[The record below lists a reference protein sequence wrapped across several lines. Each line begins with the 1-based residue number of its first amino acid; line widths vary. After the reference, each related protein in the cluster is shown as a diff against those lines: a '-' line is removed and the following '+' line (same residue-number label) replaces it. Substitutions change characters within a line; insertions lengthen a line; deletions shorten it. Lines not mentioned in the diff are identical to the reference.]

1 MEVVLAAAGS
11 ILTVL
16 LFAVIFCILG
26 GVLSERME
34 ISGGDG
40 CYVFAAS
47 YFIGMAV
54 YLALFRTLAVLTS
67 SYRIAFWC
75 LLILLGIAAAVG
87 VYRQHR
93 LRIAVNGKW
102 VAVAAGLWLVH
113 IIHALLYRSGDIFNA
128 EVTPYSSIGTIQS
141 LRYAGIAAYFVE
153 QDRIPILNQSY
164 GQSLLASFSGLLG
177 RDNLCFILVLWLALS
192 QAFLCMLLYG
202 LFRRYFSVCLSM
214 FLTFVVHAGS
224 VSLTIAP
231 IRVVDSDYPLLSNG
245 YTDSVAGAA
254 TFLIYVGFLIH
265 LLLERKKVK
274 FAHCL
279 VTVCCILYWAMSA
292 PHNIVILCGAGF
304 FFFLFLVFR
313 KDKENMLTGWKLGAV
328 ILCSL
333 AAALFEGGMLT
344 PAGLVEEVAI
354 EGVMTMESADG
365 AKADEGIAIV
375 PVMNYQFSRSPGK
388 LWGLGQDASFMK
400 ETLNCAVEGWHNGEW
415 YVTLYALSA
424 LWWDSIRVIFWPF
437 LGVLGVGIAA
447 YHDKNN
453 KRAGYWAIAGV
464 SVLIVGYPFAFLIS
478 YHAYK
483 WALSRFMMPFYLI
496 GMVFLAVLLGKA
508 WKHKGLYR
516 LIGAASFFIIL
527 LGQIL
532 DRGIILYQHCS
543 QNNIW
548 NLMSKVITFTNS

>member
-1 MEVVLAAAGS
+1 MEVVLAATGS

-16 LFAVIFCILG
+16 LFAIIFCILG
-26 GVLSERME
+26 GVLSEQMGM
-34 ISGGDG
+34 SDGDG
-40 CYVFAAS
+40 CYAFAVS

-54 YLALFRTLAVLTS
+54 YLALFRTLALLTS
-67 SYRIAFWC
+67 SYRIAFWS
-75 LLILLGIAAAVG
+75 LLILLGIAAAAG
-87 VYRQHR
+87 FYRQHR
-93 LRIAVNGKW
+93 LRITINRKLVS
-102 VAVAAGLWLVH
+102 VAAVLWLAH
-113 IIHALLYRSGDIFNA
+113 IVHALLYRSDNIFNA

-177 RDNLCFILVLWLALS
+177 MENLCFILVLWLALS

-202 LFRRYFSVCLSM
+202 LFRRHFSGRLSA

-224 VSLTIAP
+224 VALTIAP

-254 TFLIYVGFLIH
+254 TFLIYVEFLIH
-265 LLLERKKVK
+265 LLLDRKKVK
-274 FAHCL
+274 LTHCF

-292 PHNIVILCGAGF
+292 PHNIVVLCGVGF
-304 FFFLFLVFR
+304 LFFLFLVFR
-313 KDKENMLTGWKLGAV
+313 KDKENMLTGFKLGAV

-333 AAALFEGGMLT
+333 AMTFLEGGMLT

-365 AKADEGIAIV
+365 TKTDEGIAIV
-375 PVMNYQFSRSPGK
+375 PVMNYQFSRSPGR

-424 LWWDSIRVIFWPF
+424 LWWDSIRIIFWPF
-437 LGVLGVGIAA
+437 LGVLGAGIAA

-453 KRAGYWAIAGV
+453 KRAGYWAIVGV
-464 SVLIVGYPFAFLIS
+464 SVLIVGYPIDFLFS

-483 WALSRFMMPFYLI
+483 WALSRFMIPFYLI
-496 GMVFLAVLLGKA
+496 GMVFLMVFLGKA
-508 WKHKGLYR
+508 WKSKGLYR
-516 LIGAASFFIIL
+516 LIGAVSFFMIL
-527 LGQIL
+527 FGQIL
-532 DRGIILYQHCS
+532 DRSIILYQHCS
-543 QNNIW
+543 KNNIGD
-548 NLMSKVITFTNS
+548 LMRKVITFTNS

>member
-16 LFAVIFCILG
+16 LFAGIFCILG
-26 GVLSERME
+26 GALSERMGV
-34 ISGGDG
+34 SGGDG

-54 YLALFRTLAVLTS
+54 YLALFRTLALLTS
-67 SYRIAFWC
+67 SYRIAFWS
-75 LLILLGIAAAVG
+75 LLILLGIAAAVSL
-87 VYRQHR
+87 YRQHR
-93 LRIAVNGKW
+93 LQITVNKKW
-102 VAVAAGLWLVH
+102 AAVAVGLWLVH
-113 IIHALLYRSGDIFNA
+113 SIHALLYRSSDIFNA

-153 QDRIPILNQSY
+153 QDRIPVLNQSY

-177 RDNLCFILVLWLALS
+177 RDNLCFILMLWLALS
-192 QAFLCMLLYG
+192 QAFLCLLLYG
-202 LFRRYFSVCLSM
+202 MFRRQFSGRLSV
-214 FLTFVVHAGS
+214 FLTFLVHAGS
-224 VSLTIAP
+224 VSLTVAP

-254 TFLIYVGFLIH
+254 TFLIYVGFLIR

-274 FAHCL
+274 LIHCF
-279 VTVCCILYWAMSA
+279 VTVCCVLYWAMSA
-292 PHNIVILCGAGF
+292 PQNIAVLCGVGF
-304 FFFLFLVFR
+304 FFFLFLIYR
-313 KDKENMLTGWKLGAV
+313 KDKENMLAGVKLGAV

-365 AKADEGIAIV
+365 TNANEGIAIV

-388 LWGLGQDASFMK
+388 LWGLGQDASFMR

-424 LWWDSIRVIFWPF
+424 LWWDSIRIIFWP
-437 LGVLGVGIAA
+437 LIGVLGIGIAA

-453 KRAGYWAIAGV
+453 KRAGYWAIAGF
-464 SVLIVGYPFAFLIS
+464 SALIVGYPIAFLIS

-508 WKHKGLYR
+508 WKDKGLYR
-516 LIGAASFFIIL
+516 LIGAASFFMIL
-527 LGQIL
+527 FGQIL
-532 DRGIILYQHCS
+532 DKGIILYQQCS
-543 QNNIW
+543 KNNIW
-548 NLMSKVITFTNS
+548 NLMSKVIIFTNS